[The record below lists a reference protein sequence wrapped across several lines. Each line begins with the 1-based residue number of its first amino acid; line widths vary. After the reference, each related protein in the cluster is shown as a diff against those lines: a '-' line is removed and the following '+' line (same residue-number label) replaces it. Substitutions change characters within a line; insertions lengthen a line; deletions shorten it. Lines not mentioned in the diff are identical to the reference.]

1 MNPYRLNLPSL
12 LMTRGIFI
20 DAGLFQSLDMFLY
33 EQNPGV
39 SKGNGLVLEVV
50 SVWNP
55 HLRNKLCFHSS
66 LDEETGLLFCREG
79 IIIVP
84 FYGKVFTCVVVFG
97 SVPHGMEKVYN

>member
-20 DAGLFQSLDMFLY
+20 DAGLFQGLDMFLY

-66 LDEETGLLFCREG
+66 LDEETGLLYRGEKG
-79 IIIVP
+79 IIVP
-84 FYGKVFTCVVVFG
+84 FNSEVLTPVVVFG
-97 SVPHGMEKVYN
+97 GVDEGGLCC